1 MEECSRP
8 VMEETGR
15 RFQLRKNGNGFKANN
30 SLWIKKKEGKRIT
43 RRHTEEELLL
53 ALFVK
58 QLTQSS
64 SHSFFQ

>member
-1 MEECSRP
+1 
-8 VMEETGR
+8 MEETER
-15 RFQLRKNGNGFKANN
+15 RFQLRKNGKVFKVNN
-30 SLWIKKKEGKRIT
+30 PLWRKKKKRKSIT

-53 ALFVK
+53 AIFVK